1 MSNRIIL
8 SSNYSPWS
16 PYSGGG
22 QRSTHHLA
30 EALSGLGYD
39 VHVIFTKTRF
49 ENINPPADLPYQLHW
64 AEFTGLKSHR
74 KNWYRGNSGK
84 SVAELVAQLLQPG
97 AVYHSNGEE
106 SSYIG
111 KLKLQNT
118 FPFVLTPRYPHI
130 PEKVGRIKPTTK
142 NSLLNP
148 SLSKYILLGKSLT
161 DCDIYCPTSKFAV
174 SLYRDVYAI
183 DDTPFDIV
191 PNGIPDEF
199 INLEANRIPPSK
211 NRIIFFGRLSKEKG
225 VETLLDAASLIPDS
239 IDELVFIGRGELAA
253 KIDAAYQDGPLA
265 GKIKRLDWLSISQL
279 ITEIQSSTLAVL
291 PSFEESFG
299 NAIVEAMACGVPVI
313 STNAGS
319 IPEIV
324 DTGRNGILVNP
335 GDHEALSDQIKLLI
349 QDPEKR
355 ALLAKNGR
363 QKVIDN
369 FSWKA
374 TAEKYAQIYSD
385 LLDGHIR

>member
-1 MSNRIIL
+1 MTNRIIL

-30 EALSGLGYD
+30 EALSDLGYD
-39 VHVIFTKTRF
+39 LHVIFTKTRY
-49 ENINPPADLPYQLHW
+49 ESITPPSDLPYQLHW
-64 AEFTGLKSHR
+64 AEFTGLKSDR
-74 KNWYRGNSGK
+74 KNWFRRNSGK
-84 SVAELVAQLLQPG
+84 AVAKLVSQLLEPG
-97 AVYHSNGEE
+97 AVYHANGEE
-106 SSYIG
+106 SSHIG
-111 KLKLQNT
+111 KLKTQKA

-142 NSLLNP
+142 NAVLNP
-148 SLSKYILLGKSLT
+148 SLSKYILLGKSLN

-183 DDTPFDIV
+183 DDKPFDVV

-199 INLEANRIPPSK
+199 INLEVDQKSPSK

-225 VETLLDAASLIPDS
+225 VETLLDAATLIPES
-239 IDELVFIGRGELAA
+239 INELVFIGRGELAS
-253 KIDAAYQDGPLA
+253 KVDAAHQEGPLT
-265 GKIKRLDWLSISQL
+265 GKIQRLDWLSISEL
-279 ITEIQSSTLAVL
+279 IIEIQRSTLAVL

-324 DTGRNGILVNP
+324 DANQNGILVNP
-335 GDHEALSDQIKLLI
+335 GDPKALSEQIKLLI

-363 QKVIDN
+363 QKVIEN
-369 FSWKA
+369 YSWKA